1 MRILIIDDDSGITNL
16 VHQLLRTQGYEVFSA
31 SNGDEGIQMIRE
43 KAPDLVI
50 LDLMLP
56 PHQGGWDVC
65 KAIRAFSNV
74 PIMIMSA
81 LNSAVYIANALD
93 MGADDYLI
101 KPVPNNM
108 LLARVRRLLQRSAEN
123 RRAPSPLYHQA
134 SSWLSG

>member
-31 SNGDEGIQMIRE
+31 SNDDEGIQMIRD

-56 PHQGGWDVC
+56 HQDGWDVC
-65 KAIRAFSNV
+65 KAIRSFSNV

-81 LNSAVYIANALD
+81 LNGAVYIANALD
-93 MGADDYLI
+93 MGADDYLV

-123 RRAPSPLYHQA
+123 QRASSSLYRQA
-134 SSWLSG
+134 SSWVSG